1 MEIRSAGEEKPLDAP
16 LHQKVNHVAR
26 RPPGPFC
33 AHQRSAAT
41 RAKAL
46 QGELDL
52 PVPEGQAAL
61 LQAPDARWRVWASLR
76 LYRGILDVIEQHDYD
91 VFNHRA

>member
-1 MEIRSAGEEKPLDAP
+1 MRLCIRKLITSPAGSPSAL
-16 LHQKVNHVAR
+16 L
-26 RPPGPFC
+26 RPPAFCGDQGQGP
-33 AHQRSAAT
+33 
-41 RAKAL
+41 L

>member
-1 MEIRSAGEEKPLDAP
+1 
-16 LHQKVNHVAR
+16 
-26 RPPGPFC
+26 
-33 AHQRSAAT
+33 
-41 RAKAL
+41 
-46 QGELDL
+46 
-52 PVPEGQAAL
+52 VPEGQAAL